1 MTFLMITLANS
12 INAIGAGMKE
22 IASTIMLNRLSSL
35 QPRTT
40 LPMIALLITSQVNA
54 IETKPPLESPLS
66 LSKALSFADKSH
78 PDLLLADAELAL
90 ARSKQLEVDT
100 DNDLDAYFELAPT
113 AAIPSTNDHFKN
125 DSYLRLSV
133 TKTLYD
139 FGYTEHKE
147 AAADESVKS
156 QEFMVSEARNKNHLK
171 IMHLFFDALLSDLH
185 FAVLNE
191 EMAVLYV
198 KYDKL
203 NDKQTLGMVSDVA
216 VAEAENAYR
225 EVADNRKSIELEQ
238 FLSRQRLAIAL
249 NRPDDIPSDLT
260 RPGLPQL
267 DRKIPELSELLDVT
281 LKNNLTLSAL
291 EHAVLADKAAVKATQ
306 QQYGPTFVA
315 GLELNE
321 YERKLPGRSSASVGV
336 ALRIPLS
343 SGSKSHAET
352 ARATAEL
359 SNSMANYDV
368 AKQTILQQLS
378 ALIRRLELLQYKRTT
393 DSQRL
398 DSSALRLEKNRAN
411 YEMEIQSTLG
421 DSMSQYT
428 RAEWLSAKNDFDI
441 AMTWAKIDILTGKKL
456 YQEKGE

>member
-1 MTFLMITLANS
+1 MAAVMAQENT
-12 INAIGAGMKE
+12 INVVDAGMNKSV
-22 IASTIMLNRLSSL
+22 STILLNLLSAL
-35 QPRTT
+35 QLRTI
-40 LPMIALLITSQVNA
+40 LPTIALLTASQVNA
-54 IETKPPLESPLS
+54 IETVQPLDSPLS

-78 PDLLLADAELAL
+78 PYLLLADAELAL

-113 AAIPSTNDHFKN
+113 AAIPSTNDHFMN

-139 FGYTEHKE
+139 FGYSEHKE
-147 AAADESVKS
+147 DAAGEAVKS
-156 QEFMVSEARNKNHLK
+156 QELMVSEARNKYHLK

-191 EMAVLYV
+191 AMAVLYV

-203 NDKQTLGMVSDVA
+203 NDKHTLGMVSDVM

-225 EVADNRKSIELEQ
+225 EVADNRKSVELEQ

-260 RPGLPQL
+260 RPDLPQL
-267 DRKIPELSELLDVT
+267 ERKIPELSELLDVA

-291 EHAVLADKAAVKATQ
+291 EHAMLADKAAVKATQ

-336 ALRIPLS
+336 ALRIPLA
-343 SGSKSHAET
+343 SGSKSQAET
-352 ARATAEL
+352 ARASAKL
-359 SNSMANYDV
+359 STTMANYDI
-368 AKQTILQQLS
+368 AKHTILQQLS
-378 ALIRRLELLQYKRTT
+378 ELIRRLELLQYKRTT
-393 DSQRL
+393 DIQRL
-398 DSSALRLEKNRAN
+398 DSTALTLEKNRAS

-421 DSMSQYT
+421 DAMSQYT

-456 YQEKGE
+456 YQEQGE